1 VRSRRFD
8 ASDESGVVV
17 ILVAL
22 ALTSLLIIAAIV
34 IDLGYL
40 RGSARADQSIADLAA
55 LAGGEDLE
63 NERHVDACEAMI
75 DYLNR
80 NARDMPAIDAADFC
94 VDMADTVCTDG
105 DLDQAVATTT
115 AGKYTITIEFPVP
128 DEPGPYPAMG
138 AGLEDGPPC
147 DRMRLSVDSVE
158 PSFFGGIVG
167 ASEYEVAR
175 SATLR
180 AGPGETAKAPALWL
194 LEPYGCN
201 SLATGGAGTS
211 IVVGDMSAVPP
222 IEGLVTVD
230 SNGTQTSGSGSC
242 SGGATTVDVSQ
253 GRIHALPTSLPTG
266 SDQEL
271 GEIRL
276 FAMSKWAEACAIP
289 ACDPADV
296 VAGRLAPTPIHV
308 PRRATRA
315 PVDYRWNCK
324 TGYPAYD
331 VGTTGY
337 PGIEI
342 PDCPVAATVP
352 PYIDLLR
359 ALVGTSGAPSGFGTY
374 PRPGVPSD
382 KCNVDGHVV
391 LPAGNW
397 FVNCANLQVGGG
409 TSITFSGGNVVTR
422 GSIVSTGDGRV
433 TLNTSNP
440 STTLP
445 STCLPPVGGAM
456 CTDSSSNAGWLYLR
470 AGDLDIKGPFTANHT
485 VVYIHDGFIKLTG
498 GGSFSWTT
506 PTEGPFAGLSAWA
519 EKPGAYAVT
528 GGGVV
533 TMSGAFFT
541 PFANDMH
548 ISGGGSWDVKGAQ
561 FISRRLTASG
571 GANLTMAPN
580 PIVALTLPPREGFL
594 IR

>member
-1 VRSRRFD
+1 MTLRREDRRD
-8 ASDESGVVV
+8 AGVVI

-22 ALTSLLIIAAIV
+22 AMTSLLIVAAIV
-34 IDLGYL
+34 IDLGYM

-63 NERHVDACEAMI
+63 NQRHVDACEAMI

-80 NARDMPAIDAADFC
+80 NADDMPAIDAGDFC
-94 VDMADTVCTDG
+94 VDMGDTTCTDG
-105 DLDQAVATTT
+105 TLEQAVPTTT
-115 AGKYTITIEFPVP
+115 SGKYTVSVEFPVP
-128 DEPGPYPAMG
+128 DEPGAYPAMG
-138 AGLEDGPPC
+138 AGVEDGPPC
-147 DRMRLSVDSVE
+147 DRMRLTVNSIE
-158 PSFFGGIVG
+158 PAFFGRVVG
-167 ASEYEVAR
+167 ANEYEVAR

-201 SLATGGAGTS
+201 ALATGGAGTS
-211 IVVGDMSAVPP
+211 IVVGDMAASPP

-230 SNGTQTSGSGSC
+230 SNGTQPNGTDGC

-253 GRIHALPTSLPTG
+253 GKIHALPTTLPSG
-266 SDQEL
+266 ADREL

-276 FAMSKWAEACAIP
+276 VAMSKWNPACQVP

-296 VAGRLAPTPIHV
+296 QNLRLAPTPIYV

-315 PVDYRWNCK
+315 PVDHRWNCK

-331 VGTTGY
+331 VGTTGF

-342 PDCPVAATVP
+342 PDCLNAAEVP

-359 ALVGTSGAPSGFGTY
+359 ARVGTSGPPTGFGTY
-374 PRPGVPSD
+374 PRPGVPTD
-382 KCNVDGHVV
+382 KCNVEGAVV

-397 FVNCANLQVGGG
+397 YVNCANLQVSGG
-409 TSITFSGGNVVTR
+409 TSITFTGGNVVTR
-422 GSIVSTGDGRV
+422 GGITSTGNGTV
-433 TLNTSNP
+433 TLNNNNP
-440 STTLP
+440 STLLP
-445 STCLPPVGGAM
+445 TTCLPPVGGTM
-456 CTDSSSNAGWLYLR
+456 CTDSSANAAWLYMR
-470 AGDLDIKGPFTANHT
+470 SGDLDIKGPFTANRT
-485 VVYIHDGFIKLTG
+485 MVLINDGAIKLTG
-498 GGSFSWTT
+498 GGSFTWTA
-506 PTEGPFAGLSAWA
+506 PTEGPFSGLASWA
-519 EKPGAYAVT
+519 EKPGSYAVT

-533 TMSGAFFT
+533 TMAGAFFT
-541 PFANDMH
+541 PYANAMS
-548 ISGGGSWDVKGAQ
+548 ISGGGNWDVRGAQ

-580 PIVALTLPPREGFL
+580 PVVALTLPPREGFL